1 MPVDPKRFKR
11 ARPPSEKPPQPT
23 IIQGV
28 SPNIS
33 VGVTGDIEAEDP
45 DGNPSKLSTSRLKEG
60 GLLTSDLTTQDLLKE
75 VLYELKH
82 IRLHLEVLSG
92 EDLRGDVDYADQ

>member
-1 MPVDPKRFKR
+1 MPSNKDRFQRRAPADPIERSVRISDVPKR
-11 ARPPSEKPPQPT
+11 
-23 IIQGV
+23 
-28 SPNIS
+28 IS
-33 VGVTGDIEAEDP
+33 VSVDGDIQAKDP
-45 DGNPSKLSTSRLKEG
+45 DGNSATLTVSRLPES
-60 GLLTSDLTTQDLLKE
+60 GLLTSDQTSQDLLRE

>member
-11 ARPPSEKPPQPT
+11 ARPSDEKPPQRT
-23 IIQGV
+23 IV
-28 SPNIS
+28 RSLPSKIS

-45 DGNPSKLSTSRLKEG
+45 DGNTSKLSTARLKEG

>member
-1 MPVDPKRFKR
+1 MPSNKDRFQRRAPADPIERS
-11 ARPPSEKPPQPT
+11 ARISDVT
-23 IIQGV
+23 
-28 SPNIS
+28 NRIS
-33 VGVTGDIEAEDP
+33 VSVDGDIQAKDP
-45 DGNPSKLSTSRLKEG
+45 DGNSATLTVSRLPES
-60 GLLTSDLTTQDLLKE
+60 GLLTSDQTSQDLLRE

>member
-1 MPVDPKRFKR
+1 MPSNKRFQRRMPADPVNRNVRVSDVPKR
-11 ARPPSEKPPQPT
+11 
-23 IIQGV
+23 INV
-28 SPNIS
+28 S
-33 VGVTGDIEAEDP
+33 VDGDIQAKDP
-45 DGNPSKLSTSRLKEG
+45 DGNSATLTVSRLPEA
-60 GLLTSDLTTQDLLKE
+60 GLLTSDQTSQDLLRE

>member
-1 MPVDPKRFKR
+1 MPVDSKSFQR
-11 ARPPSEKPPQPT
+11 ARPHDEKPPQRT

-28 SPNIS
+28 SPNIT
-33 VGVTGDIEAEDP
+33 VGVTGDIEAKDP
-45 DGNPSKLSTSRLKEG
+45 DGNPSTLSTSRLRED
-60 GLLTSDLTTQDLLKE
+60 GLLISDLRAQDLLKE

-82 IRLHLEVLSG
+82 IRLHLEALSG

>member
-1 MPVDPKRFKR
+1 MPSNKRFQRKAPHDPKNRNVRVSEVPKR
-11 ARPPSEKPPQPT
+11 
-23 IIQGV
+23 IQV
-28 SPNIS
+28 S
-33 VGVTGDIEAEDP
+33 VDGDIEAKDP
-45 DGNPSKLSTSRLKEG
+45 DGNPATLTVSRLASD
-60 GLLTSDLTTQDLLKE
+60 GLLTSDQTSQDLMKQ

>member
-1 MPVDPKRFKR
+1 MPSNKRFQRKAPHDPENR
-11 ARPPSEKPPQPT
+11 NVR
-23 IIQGV
+23 V
-28 SPNIS
+28 SDVPRRIKVS
-33 VGVTGDIEAEDP
+33 VDGDIQAKDP
-45 DGNPSKLSTSRLKEG
+45 DGNSATLTVSRLASD
-60 GLLTSDLTTQDLLKE
+60 GLLTSDQTSQDLMKQ